1 MVFNPDQ
8 GYLRDILSQPAALAA
23 THRYLVGNFSLGDIP
38 NQLAAGK
45 FRRIVLTGM
54 GSSHFIFYPFYY
66 QLLKRSSLP
75 VTHIECAELVHYAPD
90 LIQKDTLVITASQSG
105 SSAET
110 VRLLEMNRSRGA
122 TVLGITN
129 EAGSALANEASLAL
143 ITQAGPEATVSCK
156 TYLSAL
162 LVLRWLQDGLLGDD
176 LSGACEETA
185 SLDSLVEAYLDH
197 WEAHVEFLKGELAA
211 QHDYFMCGRGPSL
224 AAVMTGALT
233 AKESTLAHVE
243 GMSCPAL
250 RHGPKEM
257 TRKGTYVMV
266 FAGAQ
271 STAPL
276 NRSLA
281 GDLSSQGA
289 HVAWVGSDSE
299 FPAYRLPPVPSGL
312 LPLVAALPGQM
323 FNLALADLNGH
334 TAGVFEHASKVTSI
348 E

>member
-1 MVFNPDQ
+1 MVFNPEQ

-23 THRYLVGNFSLGDIP
+23 THHHLEHNFSLGAIP
-38 NQLAAGK
+38 DQLAAGK
-45 FRRIVLTGM
+45 FKRIVLTGM
-54 GSSHFIFYPFYY
+54 GSSHFVFYPFYY
-66 QLLKRSSLP
+66 ELLKRCSIP
-75 VTHIECAELVHYAPD
+75 VTLMECAELIHYAPG
-90 LIQKDTLVITASQSG
+90 LIQKDSLIITASQSG
-105 SSAET
+105 NSAET

-129 EAGSALANEASLAL
+129 EASGALAKGASLAL
-143 ITQAGPEATVSCK
+143 VTQAGPEATVSCK

-162 LVLRWLQDGLLGDD
+162 LVLRWLQDGLLGAD
-176 LSGACEETA
+176 LSAARKETG
-185 SLDSLVEAYLDH
+185 SLAALVEDYLDY
-197 WEAHVEFLKGELAA
+197 WPAHVEFLKGELAA
-211 QHDYFMCGRGPSL
+211 RQNFFLCGRGPSL

-257 TRKGTYVMV
+257 ARQGTYVMI

-271 STAPL
+271 STALL

-281 GDLSSQGA
+281 HDLSSQRA
-289 HVAWVGSDSE
+289 HVAWVGSDAE
-299 FPAYRLPPVPSGL
+299 FPAYRLPVVPSGL
-312 LPLVAALPGQM
+312 LPLVEALPGQM
-323 FNLALADLNGH
+323 FNLALADLNGR
-334 TAGVFEHASKVTSI
+334 TPGVFEYASKITAV